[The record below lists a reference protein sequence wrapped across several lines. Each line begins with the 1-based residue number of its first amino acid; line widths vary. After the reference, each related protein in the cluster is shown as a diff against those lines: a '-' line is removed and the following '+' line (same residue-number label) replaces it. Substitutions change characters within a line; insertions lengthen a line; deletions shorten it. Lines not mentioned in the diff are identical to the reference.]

1 MSFCI
6 GDRHVGPGEPA
17 FLVAEMSGNHL
28 QDFDLAV
35 RIIREAGA
43 AGADAVKLQT
53 YTPDTMTLDCAQ
65 PCFAIHHGTP
75 WDGRTLYD
83 LYGEAQTP
91 WEWLPKL
98 KEVAEREGLVC
109 FSTSFDPTAV
119 DFNEKMRVPAH
130 KIASFE
136 ITDIPLIEY
145 AASKGKPVILS
156 TGIASLGDI
165 DLAVCACRRMENEQI
180 ILLKCTSAYP
190 APVNKANLLTIPN
203 LAETFGVV
211 AGLSDHSLSTT
222 VPVGAVALGA
232 CVVEKHLTLDRGAGG
247 PDAAFSLEPREFRQM
262 AEMIREF
269 EEARGRVTY
278 ELDAQSRKNREFAR
292 SLFITEEMGAGE
304 PFTEA
309 NVRSIRPAYG
319 LHPRYYSQIL
329 GKHARRDI
337 RKGTPLS
344 WDLIEGV
351 RSREP

>member
-1 MSFCI
+1 MSVRI
-6 GDRHVGPGEPA
+6 GDRQIGPRQPA

-28 QDFDLAV
+28 RDFDLAV
-35 RIIREAGA
+35 RIIREAKA

-53 YTPDTMTLDCAQ
+53 YTPDTLTLDCAQ
-65 PCFAIHHGTP
+65 PCFTIHHGTP

-91 WEWLPKL
+91 WEWLPEL
-98 KEVAEREGLVC
+98 KELAEREGLIC
-109 FSTSFDPTAV
+109 FSTPFDRTAV
-119 DFNEKMRVPAH
+119 DFNERMGVPAH

-145 AASKGKPVILS
+145 AASKGKPVIIS
-156 TGIASLGDI
+156 TGIATLGDI
-165 DLAVCACRRMENEQI
+165 DLAVRACRRMGNEQV

-190 APVNKANLLTIPN
+190 APVNQANLLTIPN

-211 AGLSDHSLSTT
+211 AGLSDHTLSTT

-247 PDAAFSLEPREFRQM
+247 PDAAFSLEPHEFRRM
-262 AEMIREF
+262 VDMIREF
-269 EEARGRVTY
+269 EEARGRITY
-278 ELDAQSRKNREFAR
+278 ELDDQSWKNREFAR
-292 SLFITEEMGAGE
+292 SLFVTEDMGAGE

-319 LHPRYYSQIL
+319 LHPRHYSRIL

-337 RKGTPLS
+337 QKGTPLS
-344 WDLIEGV
+344 WDLIEGA
-351 RSREP
+351 